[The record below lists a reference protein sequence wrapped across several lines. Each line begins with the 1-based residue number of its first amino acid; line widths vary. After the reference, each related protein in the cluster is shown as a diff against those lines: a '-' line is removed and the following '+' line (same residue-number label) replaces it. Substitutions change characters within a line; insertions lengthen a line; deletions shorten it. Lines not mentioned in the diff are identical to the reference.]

1 MRLECSQLSVSF
13 MGQRAPVEVLRKLS
27 LAVDSGEFVSIV
39 GPSGCGKTT
48 LLRTLAGV
56 LPYQAGTV
64 ARIPCPEDRNSLA
77 LRVFQENSLFPWMTV
92 LENATFGLRMQ
103 GVERADREE
112 RALRLLRRFG
122 LSGRE
127 RIYPYE
133 LSMGMKQRV
142 AVIRCFL
149 SNPAV
154 MLMDEPFASLD
165 YQNRM
170 ELHRELLELWDQ
182 DRKTVVFIT
191 HDVEEA
197 IVLSDRVVVLSGQP
211 GTVVADFRVPF
222 GRPRDPAVALEEEFL
237 ILKRRIWEALGHP
250 REHKVGAGLGD

>member
-1 MRLECSQLSVSF
+1 VRLECSQLSVSF
-13 MGQRAPVEVLRKLS
+13 IGQRAPVEVLHNLS
-27 LAVDSGEFVSIV
+27 LVVDSGEFVSIV

-64 ARIPCPEDRNSLA
+64 ARISCPEDRNSLA

-103 GVERADREE
+103 GAERADREQ
-112 RALRLLRRFG
+112 RALILLQRFG
-122 LSGRE
+122 LGGRE
-127 RIYPYE
+127 RVYPRE

-182 DRKTVVFIT
+182 DRKTVIFVT

-211 GTVVADFRVPF
+211 GTVVANFRVPF

-237 ILKRRIWEALGHP
+237 ILKRRIWEALGHR
-250 REHKVGAGLGD
+250 RENRVGAGLGD